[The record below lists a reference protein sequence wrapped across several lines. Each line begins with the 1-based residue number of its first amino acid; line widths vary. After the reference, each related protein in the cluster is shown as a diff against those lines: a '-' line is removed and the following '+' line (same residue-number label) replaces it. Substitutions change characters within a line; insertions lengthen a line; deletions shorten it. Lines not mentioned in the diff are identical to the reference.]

1 MMLWRQGKAYGQ
13 DLRDRVFAESDDGTP
28 VGVIAEML
36 RVSVSYVSKA
46 LSRRRETG
54 ETTVR
59 PQRCHVPPKLK
70 PYYAA
75 IEKQVSAC
83 PDATLAELKAWLL
96 ETHDV
101 EASTTLIWETLN
113 LLDLTLK
120 KRPSTRPSEIAR
132 TSPGL
137 AGAGDAVSVR

>member
-1 MMLWRQGKAYGQ
+1 MLWQRGKAYGQ
-13 DLRDRVFAESDDGTP
+13 DLRERVFAEADDGTP

-36 RVSVSYVSKA
+36 RVSISYVSKA
-46 LSRRRETG
+46 LSRRRDTG
-54 ETTVR
+54 ETTAR
-59 PQRCHVPPKLK
+59 PQRCHVPPKLQ

-75 IEKQVSAC
+75 IRKRVSAC

-113 LLDLTLK
+113 HLDLTLK
-120 KRPSTRPSEIAR
+120 KRPFTRPSKIVR
-132 TSPGL
+132 MSHGL
-137 AGAGDAVSVR
+137 AGAGDASSVR